1 MKLSQLKE
9 ILKETVR
16 EVVREEMRNVLR
28 EEITPTPIKETI
40 KPKNIVKPPTSKKY
54 KSSGDPIQDLLNE
67 TAEAG
72 EWKTMGSY
80 TAQDAQTF
88 MGNFQDQLMEEPAVT
103 DVGSFINNNKNQTG
117 LAHHQIQINEVPD
130 FSNIM
135 NTMKSKGII

>member
-28 EEITPTPIKETI
+28 EEITPTNIRETN
-40 KPKNIVKPPTSKKY
+40 KPKNTVKSPTPKKY

-67 TAEAG
+67 TAESG
-72 EWKTMGSY
+72 EWKNMGSY

-88 MGNFQDQLMEEPAVT
+88 MGKFQNQLMEEPAVT
-103 DVGSFINNNKNQTG
+103 NVENFIDNNKNQQG
-117 LAHHQIQINEVPD
+117 LAHHQVQVNEVPD
-130 FSNIM
+130 FSNMM
-135 NTMKSKGII
+135 NVMKTKGML